1 MGKGKMQRIMEADMK
16 RAQGKR
22 SERKEGLQGQVH
34 VEALMKAVQHEG
46 NYIMGAEGAGYWK
59 DMQRRYPH
67 LNLLKHK
74 DTGDSPNGNFNRHGR
89 VTYRFIPG
97 QGRFKFED
105 GRWIK
110 LGDRAVARAN

>member
-1 MGKGKMQRIMEADMK
+1 MGKGKMQRIMEGDMK

-22 SERKEGLQGQVH
+22 SDRKEGLQGQVH
-34 VEALMKAVQHEG
+34 VEALMNAVRHEG

-74 DTGDSPNGNFNRHGR
+74 DSGDSPNGHYNRHGK
-89 VTYRFIPG
+89 VTKRFIPG
-97 QGRFKFED
+97 KGWFTFKGGEM
-105 GRWIK
+105 
-110 LGDRAVARAN
+110 VAL